1 MSFMPNPGSVVRLR
15 DGRIAI
21 VVNVTPNGRADS
33 AWTGTE
39 EVKVSPDDIA
49 TVFHEPS
56 LGSWRSES

>member
-21 VVNVTPNGRADS
+21 VINVTPNGRADA

-39 EVKVSPDDIA
+39 EVRVNAGDIA
-49 TVFHEPS
+49 TVFYEPPV
-56 LGSWRSES
+56 GPWRGE